1 MSTFQI
7 VFVALAS
14 VQALL
19 AVRRAVRGHYAAPVA
34 FAAAW
39 IAAIVVVLR
48 PELSTEVARR
58 VGIGRGVDLV
68 TYALLSLFLWAHY
81 QQYLRY
87 KRLENQVTLLVRE
100 MAIADAARPGEPA
113 APAAAPAAAAKA

>member
-7 VFVALAS
+7 VFVVLAGA
-14 VQALL
+14 QALL
-19 AVRRAVRGHYAAPVA
+19 ALRRVLRGHHAASLA
-34 FAAAW
+34 FALAW
-39 IAAIVVVLR
+39 IAAIVVVLN
-48 PELSTEVARR
+48 PEISTEVARR

-87 KRLENQVTLLVRE
+87 KRLENQVTMLVRE
-100 MAIADAARPGEPA
+100 IAIADAARPHE
-113 APAAAPAAAAKA
+113 PAAAPATAVRA

>member
-7 VFVALAS
+7 VFVVLAGA
-14 VQALL
+14 QAVL
-19 AVRRAVRGHYAAPVA
+19 AIGRVVRGHHAASVA
-34 FAAAW
+34 FALAW

-87 KRLENQVTLLVRE
+87 KRLENQVTMLVRE
-100 MAIADAARPGEPA
+100 IAVAAASRPSDPPA
-113 APAAAPAAAAKA
+113 APPTAARA

>member
-7 VFVALAS
+7 VFVVLAGA
-14 VQALL
+14 QALL
-19 AVRRAVRGHYAAPVA
+19 ALRRVLRGHHLASLV
-34 FAAAW
+34 FALSW

-48 PELSTEVARR
+48 PEISTEVARR

-68 TYALLSLFLWAHY
+68 TYALLSVFLWAHY

-87 KRLENQVTLLVRE
+87 KRLENQVTTLVRE
-100 MAIADAARPGEPA
+100 IAISAAARPHDP
-113 APAAAPAAAAKA
+113 APAPPSASRA

>member
-7 VFVALAS
+7 VFVVLAG

-19 AVRRAVRGHYAAPVA
+19 ALRRVLRGHHAASLV
-34 FAAAW
+34 FALAW

-48 PELSTEVARR
+48 PEISTEVARR

-81 QQYLRY
+81 QHYLRY
-87 KRLENQVTLLVRE
+87 KRLENQLTVLVRE
-100 MAIADAARPGEPA
+100 LAILNAARPG
-113 APAAAPAAAAKA
+113 PAAAPGPRGA